1 MAGDEAAPGSLEQ
14 GMAVLKAPNE
24 SWFTEL
30 SSLWPGTGLS
40 IKVDE
45 VLFRGRSDFQ
55 VGRPTGYSK
64 LARFGGL
71 RAVVAGRET
80 RQGHAAARWYAQGYA
95 QRLAADC

>member
-1 MAGDEAAPGSLEQ
+1 MAGEEAAPGSLEQ
-14 GMAVLKAPNE
+14 GMAVLKASNE

-55 VGRPTGYSK
+55 V
-64 LARFGGL
+64 
-71 RAVVAGRET
+71 
-80 RQGHAAARWYAQGYA
+80 
-95 QRLAADC
+95 

>member
-1 MAGDEAAPGSLEQ
+1 MAGDDAAPGSLEQ
-14 GMAVLKAPNE
+14 GMAVLKASNE

-55 VGRPTGYSK
+55 VGAPTG
-64 LARFGGL
+64 R
-71 RAVVAGRET
+71 R
-80 RQGHAAARWYAQGYA
+80 GY
-95 QRLAADC
+95 